1 MLFKKNCI
9 LLPIKFTMSVETNY
23 LKKLSI
29 LLDLIDLAKV
39 DGLVQSEYDFLLE
52 VAEDLGVDA
61 VVLDSLFQTKIER
74 IKPGTETEK
83 VSHFCNLIKLMNVD
97 DKQSILEINK
107 LHKLGLS
114 MGLSPMAI
122 QQVLSIMH
130 NYPNKE
136 VPLSVIE
143 EAFKA
148 QQN

>member
-1 MLFKKNCI
+1 M
-9 LLPIKFTMSVETNY
+9 LPINLAMSVKTNY
-23 LKKLSI
+23 LKKLSV

-39 DGLVQSEYDFLLE
+39 DGLVQSEYDFLVE

-61 VVLDSLFQTKIER
+61 VVLDSLFEAKIER
-74 IKPGTETEK
+74 IKPGTEAEK
-83 VSHFCNLIKLMNVD
+83 ISHFFNLVKLMNVD
-97 DKQSILEINK
+97 EKQSILEINK
-107 LHKLGLS
+107 LHKLGLG

-136 VPLSVIE
+136 VPLAVIE